1 MSGYFFKPL
10 VIYWLL
16 EKGDVLL
23 YNNISNIDILRVG
36 ILDVR
41 MDVCVEF
48 ECRNKRKYML
58 ILSICLFHYILEY
71 GGLAILFKDFN
82 VVCFALGA
90 LLSIIISYV
99 FYFFTKVYLKYR
111 NNNWK
116 FINIFDSL
124 IAWIFGG
131 LYGYYIFFVVAFQIA
146 YPNPHYIWGLF
157 SGSLF
162 GAIFGSVLGEK
173 IFAILNSGTYNKSLH
188 KIGKRSF
195 FELAVLGF
203 LLGTILSGI
212 IFFTLGFQ
220 HQFLVALFILYPF
233 SLFYIALL
241 KIFDFVLNKYFSVSS
256 KI

>member
-1 MSGYFFKPL
+1 M
-10 VIYWLL
+10 
-16 EKGDVLL
+16 LL

-58 ILSICLFHYILEY
+58 ILSICLFHYILGY

-111 NNNWK
+111 SNNWK

-131 LYGYYIFFVVAFQIA
+131 IYSLNVLYFICFHDIIVIT
-146 YPNPHYIWGLF
+146 
-157 SGSLF
+157 
-162 GAIFGSVLGEK
+162 
-173 IFAILNSGTYNKSLH
+173 ILNG
-188 KIGKRSF
+188 
-195 FELAVLGF
+195 
-203 LLGTILSGI
+203 GI
-212 IFFTLGFQ
+212 
-220 HQFLVALFILYPF
+220 
-233 SLFYIALL
+233 
-241 KIFDFVLNKYFSVSS
+241 NR
-256 KI
+256 

>member
-1 MSGYFFKPL
+1 
-10 VIYWLL
+10 
-16 EKGDVLL
+16 
-23 YNNISNIDILRVG
+23 
-36 ILDVR
+36 

-48 ECRNKRKYML
+48 ECRNKRKYIL
-58 ILSICLFHYILEY
+58 ILSICLFHYILGY

-90 LLSIIISYV
+90 LLSMIISYV
-99 FYFFTKVYLKYR
+99 FYFFTEVYFKYR
-111 NNNWK
+111 NNDWK
-116 FINIFDSL
+116 FINIINSF
-124 IAWIFGG
+124 IGWIFGG

-146 YPNPHYIWGLF
+146 YPNPHYLWGLF

-195 FELAVLGF
+195 LELAVLGF
-203 LLGTILSGI
+203 LLGTILNGM
-212 IFFTLGFQ
+212 IFFALGFQ
-220 HQFLVALFILYPF
+220 HLFLVALFMLYPF
-233 SLFYIALL
+233 LICYIALL
-241 KIFDFVLNKYFSVSS
+241 KIFDYFLNKYFSVSS